1 MTPKNKKSQIKIQN
15 AFIELL
21 EYLPLAKI
29 TVRALCNHAE
39 INRSTFYRH
48 FRSISQLTTATIER
62 HFGLL
67 FGETYKFYLKHQSI
81 EESQFYIANN
91 IFSHIRHDY
100 DFYHIM
106 FKRYPNFYITFK
118 DFITV
123 RYMQL
128 FEDTGVANHMVLDKN
143 VVAEYIASAYTGMIQ
158 GWINRQLQESPN
170 TMAERLITLNSNG
183 PIRLLTEAEKRIK

>member
-21 EYLPLAKI
+21 EYLPLAKV
-29 TVRALCNHAE
+29 TVRSLCNHAE

-62 HFGLL
+62 HFDLL

-81 EESQFYIANN
+81 EESQFFIANN
-91 IFSHIRHDY
+91 IFSHIKHDY
-100 DFYHIM
+100 DFYNIM
-106 FKRYPNFYITFK
+106 FKRYPNFHMVLKHFIHERYIQF
-118 DFITV
+118 
-123 RYMQL
+123 
-128 FEDTGVANHMVLDKN
+128 FEDTNLANAMILDKN
-143 VVAEYIASAYTGMIQ
+143 IVAEYISSAYTGMIQ

-170 TMAERLITLNSNG
+170 VMAERLITLNSNG
-183 PIRLLTEAEKRIK
+183 PIRLLTEAEKRMN